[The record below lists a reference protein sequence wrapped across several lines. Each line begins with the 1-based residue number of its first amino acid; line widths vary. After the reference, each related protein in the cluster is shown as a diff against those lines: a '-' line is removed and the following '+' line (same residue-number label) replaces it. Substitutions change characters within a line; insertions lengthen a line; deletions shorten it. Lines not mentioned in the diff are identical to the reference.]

1 MICRTLQKY
10 KLRRKKHHLAH
21 GVVHKSRDF
30 KTPPTNNNNNYNN
43 KLPLKC
49 ILSHFRPCFF
59 STFRGAA
66 PNNNERTK
74 SVPTRK
80 RSKKKDFCV
89 QPLIQREFSR
99 RYRHSFPPIV
109 CSPGLWLW
117 LWWTLHKGTADAD
130 KIFSTLIPTTVRFMI
145 FSPSCDPTNHT
156 STYIVQYSTNRTQY
170 STVSVR

>member
-1 MICRTLQKY
+1 MTNGMCNRLTNSRTESCSQLLIQ
-10 KLRRKKHHLAH
+10 
-21 GVVHKSRDF
+21 
-30 KTPPTNNNNNYNN
+30 
-43 KLPLKC
+43 
-49 ILSHFRPCFF
+49 ILDHVFF

-170 STVSVR
+170 STVSVRYKISKDCKLY

>member
-80 RSKKKDFCV
+80 RSKKKDLGTALNSKRVFAEISA
-89 QPLIQREFSR
+89 QFS
-99 RYRHSFPPIV
+99 SDCLF
-109 CSPGLWLW
+109 SWLVAVV
-117 LWWTLHKGTADAD
+117 WWTLHKGTADAD

-145 FSPSCDPTNHT
+145 FSPSCDPNNHT
-156 STYIVQYSTNRTQY
+156 ST
-170 STVSVR
+170 